1 MNEQTEYSRKLIS
14 ELKKYDVKITY
25 FKYSNVLN
33 LIDTDFSWKSN
44 FHELSINDVRD
55 NRITVMFTNR
65 GYMNHKVSIDDIDEM
80 IQSFESM
87 KKIVNIINS
96 VNVQLLPK
104 WAE

>member
-25 FKYSNVLN
+25 FKYSDVLN
-33 LIDTDFSWKSN
+33 AIDTDFSWKSN

-55 NRITVMFTNR
+55 NRITVMMRNKC
-65 GYMNHKVSIDDIDEM
+65 YMNHKISFISLNEM
-80 IQSFESM
+80 VLSLKTM
-87 KKIVNIINS
+87 KTILNIIN
-96 VNVQLLPK
+96 NVDVRLLPK